1 VIDLDGLRDELARA
15 EDRQTEAYCRMVEV
29 EQELARAREAFMA
42 EVARL
47 QGVWH
52 GFQDEWM
59 QAKQQVRLLAE
70 VMDGEV
76 FGG

>member
-1 VIDLDGLRDELARA
+1 MIDLDGLRDELARA
-15 EDRQTEAYCRMVEV
+15 EDRQTEAYCRMLET
-29 EQELARAREAFMA
+29 ESELTRSREAFMA

-59 QAKQQVRLLAE
+59 QAKRQVKALAE

-76 FGG
+76 FQ